1 MTLFLKIKS
10 VIQLATVIFSLLTNF
25 VSIYLVVNHSPSK
38 IGNYKVLMIYFSI
51 MSMVYAI
58 LDYLVQPYIHSYGA
72 AFGMYMDLRGTI
84 FEEYRIIPFLLVAAL
99 RGSFCSTIYAIAIN
113 FIYRFF
119 ALEREGRLRYFS
131 GKRLLTWIFIP
142 IVSAV
147 LWVSNNS
154 IWLSPN
160 PELNDYMRNRTREKY
175 ELDIDRT
182 SYTACLYWRID
193 QNGNQILSWKDM
205 IGALGLYHMM
215 TIPFV
220 TIVYFGIKSYW
231 KIKEILKQG
240 ESEYSK
246 RLQIQLYKAL
256 VAQTL
261 IPMTFLFFPIGIF
274 LISPLIGIDIEWA
287 SLPITFLYAFYPA
300 VDPIPNMIFIEE
312 YRLAVHNWIR
322 RLLRKNQVASVVSYE
337 LTTDVV

>member
-1 MTLFLKIKS
+1 
-10 VIQLATVIFSLLTNF
+10 
-25 VSIYLVVNHSPSK
+25 
-38 IGNYKVLMIYFSI
+38 

-99 RGSFCSTIYAIAIN
+99 CGSFCSTIYAIAIN

>member
-1 MTLFLKIKS
+1 MTLFVKIKS
-10 VIQLATVIFSLLTNF
+10 FIQLATVLFSLFTNF
-25 VSIYLVVNHSPSK
+25 VSIYLVINHSPSK
-38 IGNYKVLMIYFSI
+38 IAGLC
-51 MSMVYAI
+51 
-58 LDYLVQPYIHSYGA
+58 
-72 AFGMYMDLRGTI
+72 
-84 FEEYRIIPFLLVAAL
+84 
-99 RGSFCSTIYAIAIN
+99 GSFCSTIYAIAIN
-113 FIYRFF
+113 FVYRFF
-119 ALEREGRLRYFS
+119 ALEREGRLQYFS
-131 GKRLLTWIFIP
+131 GKLLVIWILIP
-142 IVSAV
+142 IVSAI
-147 LWVSNNS
+147 LWVTNNS

-175 ELDIDRT
+175 DLDIDRT

-193 QNGNQILSWKDM
+193 QNGNQ
-205 IGALGLYHMM
+205 

-274 LISPLIGIDIEWA
+274 LTSPLIGIDIEWA

-312 YRLAVHNWIR
+312 YRLAVYNWIR